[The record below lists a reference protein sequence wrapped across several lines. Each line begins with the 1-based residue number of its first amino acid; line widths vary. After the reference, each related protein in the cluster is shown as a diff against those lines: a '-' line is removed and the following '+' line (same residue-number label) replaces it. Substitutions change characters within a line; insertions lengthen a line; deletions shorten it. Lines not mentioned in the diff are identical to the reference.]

1 MANMPAY
8 EVSHPLCF
16 AAVGR
21 SPRVTSRLSGSTLHN
36 HALQSTVRMCGNSPK
51 GTNRRGESALA
62 WGAATG
68 LIACVARQERTR
80 RRYYG
85 QGQMSNA
92 EMQAKSQEAAA
103 RHDAG
108 YHRMRNQLAQNGVPV
123 RDDAY
128 WEWIEKLYFKR
139 VSSSVGIN
147 FDKYDDVEVETLG
160 GKGDE
165 EPVQS
170 FQELCQK
177 FELPEE
183 LVANLERCKY
193 SKPTPVQKYSMPSV
207 LGGSDVM
214 VSAQTGSGKTA
225 AFMTPIIATV
235 LNAGEQPLQPGAAR
249 PKALILA
256 PTRELCQQLATEA
269 KRLCFRTFIRVAS
282 VYGGA
287 PQKQQLDELAEGGQL
302 LIATPGRLDDF
313 LKRGLVTM
321 EDVEFL
327 AVDEAD
333 RMLDMG
339 FEPQIRSI
347 IDDHGMP
354 EPGIDGEGRRTMM
367 FSATFPQEMQDMAL
381 DFLHPSYLW
390 IGVGRVGE
398 MASNVEQ
405 RFEDVGFGDRQQAL
419 VKVLQS
425 EQSDNS
431 MMKTIVFANMKRT
444 VDDVSYYLQKTGISA
459 APIHGGLSQEQRDG
473 AISALKTGRVSVLV
487 ATDVAARGLDIPGV
501 DHVVNFDLP
510 SNGEDYTHR
519 IGRTGRIGN
528 NGIAT
533 TFVGS
538 NETGLKSIVQSLKK
552 AQQADDTIEIP
563 DWLIGAAYGA

>member
-1 MANMPAY
+1 
-8 EVSHPLCF
+8 
-16 AAVGR
+16 
-21 SPRVTSRLSGSTLHN
+21 
-36 HALQSTVRMCGNSPK
+36 
-51 GTNRRGESALA
+51 
-62 WGAATG
+62 
-68 LIACVARQERTR
+68 
-80 RRYYG
+80 
-85 QGQMSNA
+85 
-92 EMQAKSQEAAA
+92 
-103 RHDAG
+103 
-108 YHRMRNQLAQNGVPV
+108 
-123 RDDAY
+123 
-128 WEWIEKLYFKR
+128 
-139 VSSSVGIN
+139 
-147 FDKYDDVEVETLG
+147 
-160 GKGDE
+160 
-165 EPVQS
+165 
-170 FQELCQK
+170 
-177 FELPEE
+177 
-183 LVANLERCKY
+183 
-193 SKPTPVQKYSMPSV
+193 
-207 LGGSDVM
+207 
-214 VSAQTGSGKTA
+214 
-225 AFMTPIIATV
+225 
-235 LNAGEQPLQPGAAR
+235 
-249 PKALILA
+249 
-256 PTRELCQQLATEA
+256 LCQQLATEA

-287 PQKQQLDELAEGGQL
+287 PQKQQLDELAEGGHL

-390 IGVGRVGE
+390 IGVGRIGE
-398 MASNVEQ
+398 MVSSVEQ
-405 RFEDVGFGDRQQAL
+405 RFEEVGLGDRQQTL

-425 EQSDNS
+425 EQSDDG
-431 MMKTIVFANMKRT
+431 MLKTIVFANMKRT
-444 VDDVSYYLQKTGISA
+444 VDDLSYYLQKTGIKA
-459 APIHGGLSQEQRDG
+459 APIHGGLTQAQRDG

-510 SNGEDYTHR
+510 ANGEDYTHR

-528 NGIAT
+528 KGVAT